1 MHASFIQYKQQAW
14 KVGEMQEQRS
24 QEGRHIPDSLGP
36 LYWKTLKD
44 IQKGPMQTRK
54 KWWILAT

>member
-44 IQKGPMQTRK
+44 IQKGRMHN
-54 KWWILAT
+54 